1 MLQGNIRAGK
11 LCALSERR
19 RMQRTD
25 GSLVRESCQRLR
37 IILVLSADD
46 CTHTRNQHRAAL
58 VERSGNLTRR
68 SALRDRDHR
77 ADHLRHV
84 VQLGA
89 DGPIQRRHSQK
100 CVRPR
105 GTGQRMCVANL
116 GKHGI
121 QPLLFHDRCSLL

>member
-1 MLQGNIRAGK
+1 MLQGNIRAGQ

-58 VERSGNLTRR
+58 VERSGNLTRQQR
-68 SALRDRDHR
+68 SA
-77 ADHLRHV
+77 
-84 VQLGA
+84 
-89 DGPIQRRHSQK
+89 
-100 CVRPR
+100 
-105 GTGQRMCVANL
+105 
-116 GKHGI
+116 
-121 QPLLFHDRCSLL
+121 

>member
-1 MLQGNIRAGK
+1 
-11 LCALSERR
+11 
-19 RMQRTD
+19 MQRTD
-25 GSLVRESCQRLR
+25 GSLVRENCQRLR
-37 IILVLSADD
+37 IVLVLSADD
-46 CTHTRNQHRAAL
+46 RAHARDQHRAAL
-58 VERSGNLTRR
+58 VERGGNLTRR